1 MTVYFQ
7 FQGNK
12 YYEVSTTTTTY
23 QRFPITHLSSKD
35 YTLGNV
41 YKKRTWIETG
51 LRIVLA
57 AASLYL
63 GAIALLSIPHTFAV
77 ASRPAKP
84 TPNIPY
90 RIDERTA
97 DIFSTILCGLLM
109 GGGCLFLG
117 HYVWT
122 KFPPHV
128 DVTDAKKAE
137 FAQAFDRY

>member
-12 YYEVSTTTTTY
+12 YYEESTTTTTY
-23 QRFPITHLSSKD
+23 QRFPITNQSSKN
-35 YTLGNV
+35 YTPGNV

-63 GAIALLSIPHTFAV
+63 GAIALLTIPHTFVV
-77 ASRPAKP
+77 ASRPPKP

-97 DIFSTILCGLLM
+97 DIFSTMLFGLLM

-122 KFPPHV
+122 KFPPYT
-128 DVTDAKKAE
+128 DVTNTKKAE
-137 FAQAFDRY
+137 FALAFDRY